1 MDFFSHLLINNMY
14 LNGLLAMDETLIPLK
29 SQLSFLII
37 LVSNLNTG
45 KCLLVNYF
53 GFLFALIKACGLL
66 NRSQSLNIKLAV
78 RLLAVGKFSGLPMSL
93 KLVLIQ
99 NIQNNVQA

>member
-1 MDFFSHLLINNMY
+1 MY
-14 LNGLLAMDETLIPLK
+14 LNVLLAMDETLIPLV
-29 SQLSFLII
+29 I
-37 LVSNLNTG
+37 
-45 KCLLVNYF
+45 YF

-99 NIQNNVQA
+99 TIRNNVQA